1 MPNPSPPPNPAPNPD
16 QVLGSLEKAF
26 PGSDAGVLMRA
37 AMLHRAKQ
45 SKQCEE
51 LLEAAAAEHPDAPR
65 PLLSLAQLQ
74 LQAKDVHKAV
84 ATLRRVGGTLQNSLG
99 MLGTL
104 VALHERL
111 GDVDAAAKAVA
122 NAVDGQGA
130 KKADD
135 KTLRAAAGFFS
146 RHGRWEQAAAAQQAL
161 LDRNGRDLQALAT
174 IPLATDP
181 NLNPGPN
188 PSH

>member
-1 MPNPSPPPNPAPNPD
+1 M
-16 QVLGSLEKAF
+16 EKAF

-45 SKQCEE
+45 GKQCEE
-51 LLEAAAAEHPDAPR
+51 LLEAAAAEQPDAPR

-84 ATLRRVGGTLQNSLG
+84 ATLRRVASLQNTLG

-130 KKADD
+130 APDD

-161 LDRNGRDLQALAT
+161 LDRNGRDLQALASR
-174 IPLATDP
+174 ATLFAGGC
-181 NLNPGPN
+181 NLHHLQMCAVRNL
-188 PSH
+188 

>member
-1 MPNPSPPPNPAPNPD
+1 M
-16 QVLGSLEKAF
+16 LGSLEKAF

-51 LLEAAAAEHPDAPR
+51 LLEAAAAQQPDAPR

-84 ATLRRVGGTLQNSLG
+84 ATLRRVGGALQNSLG

-135 KTLRAAAGFFS
+135 KTLRAAAGFFA

-161 LDRNGRDLQALAT
+161 LDRNGRDLQALANHT
-174 IPLATDP
+174 PWPLTPTCTLALTLP
-181 NLNPGPN
+181 
-188 PSH
+188 